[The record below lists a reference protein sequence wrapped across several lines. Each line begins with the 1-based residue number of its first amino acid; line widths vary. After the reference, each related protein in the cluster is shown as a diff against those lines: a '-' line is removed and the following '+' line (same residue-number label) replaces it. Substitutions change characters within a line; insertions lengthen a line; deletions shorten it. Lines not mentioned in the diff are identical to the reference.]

1 MHKRHLQWSADGTWE
16 RLLQQ
21 VQAAAGAE
29 GSIDWDISIDSAVM
43 RAHQHAAGARKA
55 PPPAVSKGAM
65 ATGHQIDPAWTG
77 LLGHLEEVVLHMRA
91 WAARAAGSPLRS
103 T

>member
-1 MHKRHLQWSADGTWE
+1 M
-16 RLLQQ
+16 QQ
-21 VQAAAGAE
+21 VQAVADAE
-29 GSIDWDISIDSAVM
+29 GSINWDISVDSTVM

-77 LLGHLEEVVLHMRA
+77 LLGRPEEVVLHMRA
-91 WAARAAGSPLRS
+91 WAARAADSPPRS